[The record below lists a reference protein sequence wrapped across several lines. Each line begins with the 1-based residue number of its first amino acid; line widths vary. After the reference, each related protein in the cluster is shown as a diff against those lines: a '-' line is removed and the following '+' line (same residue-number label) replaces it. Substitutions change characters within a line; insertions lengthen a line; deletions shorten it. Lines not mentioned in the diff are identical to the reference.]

1 MVGKLYFSDINMGD
15 LFAGATVTVD
25 REEMLDF
32 GRRFDD
38 QPMHYD
44 VAAAKAMGFRDVV
57 ACGAYTFALSSKA
70 ATHVWQQ
77 WHFLPSGLGVQLDFL
92 APVFAGDV
100 LTSEME
106 VLDTRPSSKP
116 GRGWLDT
123 ILRCTNQNV
132 EAVFTTKAHFLLRER
147 PGGTEK

>member
-1 MVGKLYFSDINMGD
+1 MAEKLYFEDISKGD
-15 LFAGATVTVD
+15 RFAGASFTVE

-44 VAAAKAMGFRDVV
+44 AEAAKALGFKDVV

-77 WHFLPSGLGVQLDFL
+77 WHFLPSGLGVELNFL
-92 APVFAGDV
+92 SPLFAGDV
-100 LTSEME
+100 LSTDME
-106 VLDTRPSSKP
+106 VLETRLSSKP

-123 ILRCTNQNV
+123 ILRCTNQDGR
-132 EAVFTTKAHFLLRER
+132 EAFTTKAHFLLLMR
-147 PGGTEK
+147 PE

>member
-1 MVGKLYFSDINMGD
+1 MARKLYFNDIAKGD
-15 LFAGATVTVD
+15 RFAGATVTVE

-44 VAAAKAMGFRDVV
+44 AEAARAMGFPDVV

-70 ATHVWQQ
+70 TTHIWQQ
-77 WHFLPSGLGVQLDFL
+77 WHFLPSGLGVELNFL
-92 APVFAGDV
+92 APLHAGDV
-100 LTSEME
+100 LTTEME
-106 VLDTRPSSKP
+106 ILETRPSSKP

-123 ILRCTNQNV
+123 VLRCVNQNG
-132 EAVFTTKAHFLLRER
+132 ATAFTTKAHFLLLER
-147 PGGTEK
+147 PE

>member
-1 MVGKLYFSDINMGD
+1 MSNKLYFEDIRKGD
-15 LFAGATVTVD
+15 RFAGATVTVD

-44 VAAAKAMGFRDVV
+44 AAAAKEMGFPDVV

-70 ATHVWQQ
+70 TTHIWQQ

-92 APVFAGDV
+92 APLHAGDV
-100 LTSEME
+100 LTTEME
-106 VLDTRPSSKP
+106 ILDTRSSSKP

-123 ILRCTNQNV
+123 ILRCTNQAGQV
-132 EAVFTTKAHFLLRER
+132 AFTTKAHFLLSKRSS
-147 PGGTEK
+147 T

>member
-1 MVGKLYFSDINMGD
+1 MADKLYFEDVSKGD
-15 LFAGATVTVD
+15 TFAGATVTVD

-38 QPMHYD
+38 QPMHFD
-44 VAAAKAMGFRDVV
+44 AEAAKAMGFPDVV
-57 ACGAYTFALSSKA
+57 ACGCYTFALSSMA

-106 VLDTRPSSKP
+106 VLETRPSSKA

-123 ILRCTNQNV
+123 ILRCTNQDGKT
-132 EAVFTTKAHFLLRER
+132 VFTTKAHFLLLGR
-147 PGGTEK
+147 PE

>member
-1 MVGKLYFSDINMGD
+1 MGEKLYFEDIRKGD
-15 LFAGATVTVD
+15 KFAGATVTVE

-38 QPMHYD
+38 QPMHFD
-44 VAAAKAMGFRDVV
+44 VAAAKAMGFPDVV
-57 ACGAYTFALSSKA
+57 ACGCYTFVLSSKA

-92 APVFAGDV
+92 SPVFAGDI

-106 VLDTRPSSKP
+106 ILATRPSSKA

-123 ILRCTNQNV
+123 ILRCTNQDGK
-132 EAVFTTKAHFLLRER
+132 AVFTTKAHFLLIKRSSGE
-147 PGGTEK
+147 